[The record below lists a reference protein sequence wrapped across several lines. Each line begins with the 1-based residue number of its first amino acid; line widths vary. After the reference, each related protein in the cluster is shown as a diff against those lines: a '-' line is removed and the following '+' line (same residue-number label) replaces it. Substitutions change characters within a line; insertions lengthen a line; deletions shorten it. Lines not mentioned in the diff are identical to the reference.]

1 MGVVRYLN
9 ERWAGR
15 CKFGVYTH
23 ITFSVSFKSKTKRQH
38 QLMTI
43 ALYWL
48 KMVHENEYGVFIA
61 THSTNLHCSS
71 QPCHHKSHCK
81 THKPRYLK
89 NKSQKKN
96 KEKKRKKIQKNIA
109 AHLWNMLVSKWDCW
123 CQLGCTKC
131 TYLIWIFCIANETF
145 NKTFYFVK
153 NHLFSSGFFPSFFIK
168 RFSYKKWLVSIKVHR
183 TRVKI
188 LLFILWTDLKWPEEH
203 PETWHIVH
211 AYLIQNSIKPKY

>member
-15 CKFGVYTH
+15 CKSGVYTH

-96 KEKKRKKIQKNIA
+96 KEKKRKKIQKK
-109 AHLWNMLVSKWDCW
+109 HC
-123 CQLGCTKC
+123 CTSMK
-131 TYLIWIFCIANETF
+131 
-145 NKTFYFVK
+145 
-153 NHLFSSGFFPSFFIK
+153 H
-168 RFSYKKWLVSIKVHR
+168 VSIKMGLLLS
-183 TRVKI
+183 TGLYQMYIFNLNI
-188 LLFILWTDLKWPEEH
+188 LYCKWN
-203 PETWHIVH
+203 VQ
-211 AYLIQNSIKPKY
+211 QNFLLC